1 MFSEILKSLEYK
13 EYPSFSELLGKMV
26 IPYGSNR
33 GVYNFGLTP
42 YYKEIL
48 EQLDRPEIEVISL
61 EIAAQSG
68 KTQLLVAIA
77 LAWAIR
83 YSTPVYFAVPT
94 KSVAEDHFLNKL
106 MPIVNSTPF
115 ISELLIKD
123 GTTGKVSRKTA
134 KGLSVRLQGGG
145 AVHFTFAGSRTFL
158 QSYSTS
164 LLILDEYDKID
175 VSRRKGSSD
184 LLTNAQARTSSFAGK
199 NKKVLIASTPTYSH
213 FGIDGVR
220 DISTQFT
227 YKYACPN
234 CGVAHSPDFYNLYF
248 DGHGKN
254 DLTEAELG
262 LQLRAIKEDSQFCL
276 VCPDCKSKIYEWQK
290 LAISGSGYWEEIPNT
305 QGRRDYL
312 SYHVNGL
319 FGLRKWRQIYQSWI
333 AASVEYKA
341 KKGTSAYRAFN
352 NEVLGIPYE
361 IRLAPS
367 LKLSDLKLG
376 NYLKGDNREVH
387 SISTGIDVQTE
398 QKLIYV
404 SVVGFLGAGSYAL
417 IDWYNR
423 PYNNEQE
430 LREIIKGIH
439 HAKYGTVANK
449 YTMVDTGGSIGSVIM
464 DICKTVSLHNCI
476 GIKGSPKIR
485 DWSYRAAST
494 SENYKPLLIH
504 PHTTN
509 QRLDELLASGLV
521 FPGDFDDS
529 VFFTHLRNEIPT
541 MDKSN
546 IIYKKISD
554 HSPNDYRAALRYSL
568 FGGIYYGLEINK
580 PKLTLGTW

>member
-1 MFSEILKSLEYK
+1 MFAEILKGLEYK
-13 EYPSFSELLGKMV
+13 DYPSFSELLEKMV

-48 EQLDRPEIEVISL
+48 EQLDKPEIEVISL

-115 ISELLIKD
+115 ISELLIRD
-123 GTTGKVSRKTA
+123 ETTGKVSRKTA
-134 KGLSVRLQGGG
+134 KGLSVRFQGGG

-199 NKKVLIASTPTYSH
+199 NKKVLISSTPTYSH
-213 FGIDGVR
+213 IGIDGVR
-220 DISTQFT
+220 DISTKFT
-227 YKYACPN
+227 YKYACPS
-234 CGVAHSPDFYNLYF
+234 CGVAHSPDFYNLHF
-248 DGHGKN
+248 DEHAKN
-254 DLTEAELG
+254 ELTEHELG
-262 LQLRAIKEDSQFCL
+262 TQLREIKEDSPFCL
-276 VCPDCKSKIYEWQK
+276 VCPDCKSKVYEWMK
-290 LAISGSGYWEEIPNT
+290 PAINQAGYWEEVPNT

-333 AASVEYKA
+333 AASIEYKS
-341 KKGTSAYRAFN
+341 KKGTSSYRAFE
-352 NEVLGIPYE
+352 NEVLGVPYE
-361 IRLAPS
+361 IRLSPS

-376 NYLKGDNREVH
+376 NYLRRDNREAH
-387 SISTGIDVQTE
+387 SIATGIDVQTE
-398 QKLIYV
+398 QRLIYV

-423 PYNNEQE
+423 TYKDEQE

-439 HAKYGTVANK
+439 LAKYGQVQNK
-449 YTMVDTGGSIGSVIM
+449 YTMVDTGGSIGTVIM
-464 DICKTVSLHNCI
+464 DICKSISLHTCI
-476 GIKGSPKIR
+476 GVKGSPKLR
-485 DWSYRAAST
+485 DWTYRAAST
-494 SENYKPLLIH
+494 NENYKPLLVH

-509 QRLDELLASGLV
+509 QRLDELLTSGLD
-521 FPGDFDDS
+521 FPRDFDDS
-529 VFFTHLRNEIPT
+529 EFFTHLKNEVPVI
-541 MDKSN
+541 DRSS

-554 HSPNDYRAALRYSL
+554 HSPNDYRDSLRYAL
-568 FGGIYYGLEINK
+568 FGGIHYGLEINK
-580 PKLTLGTW
+580 PKVSFGW